1 MKKVVFFIV
10 IIISLI
16 AIKELVH
23 SIVTLWQK
31 QNLIVQTQQELEKV
45 REENKK
51 LKASVAKTQ
60 KPSFIEEEARN
71 KLFLVRGSEQQVLIP
86 PTLIPKDEEYNN
98 TSQEKQ
104 PVWQQWY
111 GLFF

>member
-10 IIISLI
+10 IIVSLI
-16 AIKELVH
+16 AIKELVS

-31 QNLIVQTQQELEKV
+31 QSLIVQTQQELENV

-51 LKASVAKTQ
+51 LKTSVAKTQ
-60 KPSFIEEEARN
+60 NPSFIEEEARN
-71 KLFLVRGSEQQVLIP
+71 KLFMVRVGEQQVLIP
-86 PTLIPKDEEYNN
+86 PTLIPKDEEER
-98 TSQEKQ
+98 TTPQSEK

-111 GLFF
+111 GFFF